1 MASVSRQVR
10 RRPVPQ
16 LPIALAWIVAF
27 LVEVTPAD
35 NVQPISS
42 KGTPVR
48 PVKEQTENGPER
60 KRKLSNGSPKKL
72 PPKVDYD
79 DTDELGLEL
88 VQGFAS
94 MVRITLALH

>member
-10 RRPVPQ
+10 RRCRPQ
-16 LPIALAWIVAF
+16 FQIAIALIGTILIGITQVDSAHTV
-27 LVEVTPAD
+27 LTGETPA
-35 NVQPISS
+35 PY
-42 KGTPVR
+42 VR
-48 PVKEQTENGPER
+48 EQAENGPER